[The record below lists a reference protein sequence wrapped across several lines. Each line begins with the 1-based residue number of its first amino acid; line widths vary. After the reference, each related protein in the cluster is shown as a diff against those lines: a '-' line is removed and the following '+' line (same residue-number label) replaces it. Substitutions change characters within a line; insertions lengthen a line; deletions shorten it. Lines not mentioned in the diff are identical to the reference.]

1 MKSIMKDTMIITVI
15 TLIAGILLGAV
26 YMITKDPIARQ
37 EELAKQEAC
46 AEVFAEA
53 DSFESLG
60 ETDPELQAYVSGECG
75 YDAQVIDEVLAAK
88 DASGEVIGY
97 VLNVTS
103 GGGYGGDISFAMG
116 VTLDGTLNGISFLSI
131 SETAGL
137 GMNADTDAFKG
148 QFAGKQADEIV
159 FTKTGASADNEIDA
173 LSGATVTTTCV
184 TKGVNAG
191 LAAVKYLEGGNS

>member
-75 YDAQVIDEVLAAK
+75 YDGCAESSYPAIWGRRLGETGFLHVAGRNR
-88 DASGEVIGY
+88 SGRKRGSEPDQF
-97 VLNVTS
+97 
-103 GGGYGGDISFAMG
+103 GGQRRREYA
-116 VTLDGTLNGISFLSI
+116 L
-131 SETAGL
+131 L
-137 GMNADTDAFKG
+137 G
-148 QFAGKQADEIV
+148 
-159 FTKTGASADNEIDA
+159 SR
-173 LSGATVTTTCV
+173 
-184 TKGVNAG
+184 
-191 LAAVKYLEGGNS
+191 Y